1 LTKVFFCYIIIIGE
15 TQSQNNFEKYEKN
28 FPLIYFEQTV
38 EAYPFLDKYKL
49 KTELQVI
56 YKRNDF
62 KNMSTAVNLL
72 KFIIEN
78 QLLDTFSETSNLL
91 KVIITIPMT
100 TAEAERSFSTLKRI
114 KTFLRSTQGHIY
126 ARTK

>member
-1 LTKVFFCYIIIIGE
+1 MCDTIIVNVNELYKYKGHLIAANLFLI
-15 TQSQNNFEKYEKN
+15 NNFEKYEKN
-28 FPLIYFEQTV
+28 FPLLYLEQTV

-91 KVIITIPMT
+91 KEIG
-100 TAEAERSFSTLKRI
+100 K
-114 KTFLRSTQGHIY
+114 
-126 ARTK
+126 